1 MKVEGGV
8 LYLVS
13 GVEIDLPTEAAVEAV
28 TAFWESIPKG
38 DDVPVT
44 VALTSTHEIVLVRSS
59 IAAIERRGSAS

>member
-8 LYLVS
+8 LHLVS
-13 GVEIDLPTEAAVEAV
+13 GREIDLPTEAAVEMV
-28 TAFWESIPKG
+28 TTFWESIPKG

-44 VALTSTHEIVLVRSS
+44 IGLSPTHEVVLVRSS